1 MRETNNGERDANEG
15 AAATSPLQTNTP
27 ATSSLPPQNRRVV
40 RLRCNYPVTCSMLG
54 KRFTA
59 QVVDMGLEGL
69 RLEMPQKVDRGQ
81 LIAIRYE
88 GPTTCYDYDTVQAR
102 IVWARSQPNGSTM
115 LAGVAYINPS
125 PYLERSFIR
134 HLLRVFDLDKL
145 SIADRRR
152 DVRMP
157 VSLQASLDAT
167 ELHEDAWIRDI
178 GLGGAL
184 VECKSDLPLGTDIC
198 ICLTTADAEPVA
210 FDANVVR
217 KSRTNFNEAWL
228 LGVRFTGPSEDN
240 HSHVGRVLRTRAFE
254 S

>member
-1 MRETNNGERDANEG
+1 MPDADMGPHGDRHAERPA
-15 AAATSPLQTNTP
+15 SPERSQSPVTP
-27 ATSSLPPQNRRVV
+27 SLPSQNRRVV

-59 QVVDMGLEGL
+59 QVIDMGLEGL
-69 RLEMPQKVDRGQ
+69 RLEVPHKVERGQ
-81 LIAIRYE
+81 LVALRYE

-102 IVWARSQPNGSTM
+102 IVWARPNPSGEGT

-125 PYLERSFIR
+125 PYLERSWIR

-145 SIADRRR
+145 SVHDRRR

-157 VSLQASLDAT
+157 VSLEARVAAT
-167 ELHEDAWIRDI
+167 ETHEDAWIRDI

-184 VECKSDLPLGTDIC
+184 IECATEYLVGTDIR
-198 ICLTTADAEPVA
+198 IGLSTADGEAVLLE
-210 FDANVVR
+210 ANVVR
-217 KSRTNFNEAWL
+217 ATRTRFNEAWL
-228 LGVRFTGPSEDN
+228 LGVRFVGPSDEC
-240 HSHVGRVLRTRAFE
+240 HESVGRVLRARTCE

>member
-1 MRETNNGERDANEG
+1 
-15 AAATSPLQTNTP
+15 
-27 ATSSLPPQNRRVV
+27 
-40 RLRCNYPVTCSMLG
+40 MLG

-81 LIAIRYE
+81 LIALRYE

-102 IVWARSQPNGSTM
+102 IVWARPQPNGTSV

-145 SIADRRR
+145 SIHDRRR

-157 VSLQASLDAT
+157 VSLQATLDVT
-167 ELHEDAWIRDI
+167 ELREDAFIRDI

-198 ICLTTADAEPVA
+198 IGLTTADGEPVT
-210 FDANVVR
+210 FDANIVR

-228 LGVRFTGPSEDN
+228 IGVRFTGPSDENSD
-240 HSHVGRVLRTRAFE
+240 HVGRVLRTRALE